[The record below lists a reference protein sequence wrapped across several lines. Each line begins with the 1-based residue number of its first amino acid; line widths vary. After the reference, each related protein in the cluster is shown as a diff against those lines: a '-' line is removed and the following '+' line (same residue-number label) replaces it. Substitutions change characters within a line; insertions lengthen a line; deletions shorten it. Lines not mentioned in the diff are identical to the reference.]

1 MEKGEKGEK
10 GSDEERVETR
20 PRRPRRPRQG
30 GADEDEEY
38 NKPAESKISEPAYT
52 EPQAKPRRRRQVEES
67 NDTAGDGGW
76 MGGMA
81 PDNKQKF
88 EPEQETPDVMT
99 TQNKDKHFNDDDA
112 EIVIPDL
119 DEDGGGDTDQRVA
132 HAPRNVSRKIPP
144 LSSLQHEAKTFL
156 QTNKDGI
163 DLSILLGT
171 LVPSN
176 MLVEDDSLWTF
187 DSLLREVT
195 EELHSMAKEQAATT
209 KSAPK
214 A

>member
-99 TQNKDKHFNDDDA
+99 TYVNC
-112 EIVIPDL
+112 
-119 DEDGGGDTDQRVA
+119 
-132 HAPRNVSRKIPP
+132 VS
-144 LSSLQHEAKTFL
+144 L
-156 QTNKDGI
+156 
-163 DLSILLGT
+163 
-171 LVPSN
+171 
-176 MLVEDDSLWTF
+176 
-187 DSLLREVT
+187 SLLFT
-195 EELHSMAKEQAATT
+195 FHSGKIKTNISMMTMQV
-209 KSAPK
+209 
-214 A
+214 